1 MTADISPFCWQEGSS
16 IEAWSLVAIVAMIGC
31 LIYPLVRKALASLTI
46 AIGIFIIFAIELASN
61 FFVVD
66 DLAFSPI
73 YLQYGY
79 APYTIFT
86 TTFLHANF
94 FHIFSNALIL
104 AMIGLI
110 FEERIGTPRF
120 LAVFIVSG
128 IAGNLV
134 YGLMNF
140 GDNGVVVGASGAI
153 SGILG
158 MILVLYPRERT
169 GLMMLPIPIP
179 NLPVWALV
187 LIMMAWQF
195 VFILDPYS
203 YVAWEGHVGGF
214 IAGAAMTPLVMRI
227 GSREGGPRGEAI
239 DIMLFANNPKER
251 EIVERIRM
259 ESVPDVR
266 DAWLEEL
273 AKTAR
278 CPKCNAGL
286 AAFRGG
292 LRCKSGHRYRIGR

>member
-1 MTADISPFCWQEGSS
+1 MVES
-16 IEAWSLVAIVAMIGC
+16 WSLVAIAAMIGC

-46 AIGIFIIFAIELASN
+46 AIGVFIVFALELASDPHVIN
-61 FFVVD
+61 

-94 FHIFSNALIL
+94 LHIFSNALIL
-104 AMIGLI
+104 AMIGLV
-110 FEERIGTPRF
+110 FEERIGTPKF
-120 LAVFIVSG
+120 LAVFLVSG
-128 IAGNLV
+128 VAGNLA
-134 YGLMNF
+134 YGLMNL
-140 GDNGVVVGASGAI
+140 GDNGFVVGASGAI

-158 MILVLYPRERT
+158 MILVLFPRERT

-179 NLPVWALV
+179 NLPVWAFV
-187 LIMMAWQF
+187 LLMMAWQF

-203 YVAWEGHVGGF
+203 HVAWEGHVGGF
-214 IAGAAMTPLVMRI
+214 IAGAAMTPLVMRL
-227 GSREGGPRGEAI
+227 GTKEGGPRSEAI
-239 DIMLFANNPKER
+239 DIMLFANTPKER

-278 CPKCNAGL
+278 CPKCKGRL

-292 LRCKSGHRYRIGR
+292 LKCESGHRYRIGR